1 MRDSPA
7 VVPAP
12 RFPED
17 VELSWLDPRCPD
29 GRDLAGATALLEA
42 ARVVDCPH
50 EPVPTVT
57 SLVAHLRHGYDGD
70 LPLIALAHGAA
81 GRVDGILEVCLPHRD
96 NRHLGCVRV
105 TVDPLNRRT
114 GLGRHLFAAGVE
126 RVRAERRGLIL
137 ADCYD
142 GTAGMPFLKAMGMDR
157 ASEQVQRRQDLRDA
171 DWATLDRAYEA
182 AQPYAV
188 DYEFLRMTGATRDDM
203 VADLA
208 RIAVAINDAPTD
220 DLDVED
226 LAFSPGRIRAFER
239 AQAAHDR
246 RLYRL
251 IARQRHSGE
260 LAGHTA
266 VGVDA
271 QRPGFGWQYKTS
283 VPRAHRGHRLGLV
296 LKVGM
301 LRWLAEVEPQLRTLD
316 TWNAA
321 TNVHMI
327 RVNQV
332 LNYRVVGSLIGWQRH
347 I

>member
-1 MRDSPA
+1 M
-7 VVPAP
+7 
-12 RFPED
+12 
-17 VELSWLDPRCPD
+17 ELRWLDPRCPD
-29 GRDLAGATALLEA
+29 GGDLAGATALLEA

-57 SLVAHLRHGYDGD
+57 SLTAYLRHGYDGD

-81 GRVDGILEVCLPHRD
+81 GHVDGILEVSLPHRD
-96 NRHLGCVRV
+96 NRHLGSVRV
-105 TVDPLNRRT
+105 TVDPLRRRA
-114 GLGRHLFAAGVE
+114 GLGRRLFAAGVE
-126 RVRAERRGLIL
+126 RVRKEKRSLIL

-142 GTAGMPFLKAMGMDR
+142 GTAGMPFLKAMGLDR
-157 ASEQVQRRQDLRDA
+157 VSEQVQRRQDLREI
-171 DWATLDRAYEA
+171 DWARLAGAYEA
-182 AQPYAV
+182 GQPHAV
-188 DYEFLRMTGATRDDM
+188 DYEFVRMTGTTSEDM

-220 DLDVED
+220 ELDVED
-226 LAFSPGRIRAFER
+226 LAFTAGRIRAFER

-251 IARQRHSGE
+251 IARQTESGE

-266 VGVDA
+266 VGVDSE
-271 QRPGFGWQYKTS
+271 RPGFGWQYKTS
-283 VPRAHRGHRLGLV
+283 VPSAHRGHRLGLL
-296 LKVGM
+296 LKIVM

-321 TNVHMI
+321 TNTHMI

-332 LNYRVVGSLIGWQRH
+332 LHYRVVGSLIGWQRH